1 MRFLSMAALALV
13 GAVMTGCSSDDS
25 IIGQTQPQTE
35 NTNNVV
41 TMTTTVSIGGGAA
54 TRALTADGTK
64 TFAADEQ
71 IAVVYENTSS
81 TMVKESVTLT
91 AGDISADGKTATF
104 TVSMTAP
111 KASGSLKYIYPAA
124 MAKADGSVNYDALNS
139 QDGTLNTLS
148 SSLDLALYEGSLTSE
163 GTLPTGSIS
172 MTNPLAILAYT
183 LKNSDGSSDI
193 TSGIT
198 GMTVSDGTNTY
209 SVTRSAAAGPIY
221 VAIRPTTSAAIE
233 ITATDGT
240 NNYTKSLTGKTYA
253 AGNGYS
259 ISLRM
264 AAASTPLDNAT
275 TAWSAGTF
283 AVPAGGLT
291 YSDAI
296 TVTGDVTLV
305 LTDGE
310 TLTLNKGICL
320 ASGATLT
327 VQGNGTMNVN
337 GTNESTASTVDGSG
351 TLVLTSG
358 MLTTTGGNG
367 GSVGGD
373 HQMDVTANAGG
384 VAINGAVTVNGGT
397 LTATGGNGGSV
408 TGDHLINCKGGAGG
422 AAISGALTVTGG
434 TMTTTNGNNGSVAS
448 GNTNCTAGAGGKA
461 VAGTITDNR

>member
-1 MRFLSMAALALV
+1 MAALALV

-264 AAASTPLDNAT
+264 AAASTPLDNTT
-275 TAWSAGTF
+275 TAWTAGTF
-283 AVPAGGLT
+283 AVPADGLT

-296 TVTGDVTLV
+296 TVSGDVTLV

-310 TLTLNKGICL
+310 TLTLNKGISI
-320 ASGATLT
+320 ADGATLT
-327 VQGNGTMNVN
+327 IEGNGTMNVN
-337 GTNESTASTVDGSG
+337 GTSNSPASTVAGTG

-358 MLTTTGGNG
+358 TLNVKGGNG

-384 VAINGAVTVNGGT
+384 VAINAAVTVNGGT

-422 AAISGALTVTGG
+422 AAISGDLTVTGG

-448 GNTNCTAGAGGKA
+448 GNAACTAGAGGKA
-461 VAGTITDNR
+461 VTGTVTDNR

>member
-264 AAASTPLDNAT
+264 AAASTPLDNTT
-275 TAWSAGTF
+275 TAWTAGTF
-283 AVPAGGLT
+283 AVPADGLT

-296 TVTGDVTLV
+296 TVSGDVTLV

-310 TLTLNKGICL
+310 TLTLNKGISI
-320 ASGATLT
+320 ADGATLT
-327 VQGNGTMNVN
+327 IEGNGTMNVN
-337 GTNESTASTVDGSG
+337 GTSNSPASTVAGTG

-358 MLTTTGGNG
+358 TLNVKGGNG

-384 VAINGAVTVNGGT
+384 VAINAAVTVNGGT

-422 AAISGALTVTGG
+422 AAISGDLTVTGG
-434 TMTTTNGNNGSVAS
+434 TMTTTNGNNGSVADM
-448 GNTNCTAGAGGKA
+448 NADCTAGAGGKA
-461 VAGTITDNR
+461 VAGTVTDNR